1 MAEIRPQ
8 PVGLTSSRRDRQ
20 ISHEP
25 TPAEIAR
32 ERATDKARLEAR
44 RASLEENRRI
54 QAQDREEARAASRA
68 ERTADRRGEVGANLD
83 VFA

>member
-8 PVGLTSSRRDRQ
+8 PVGLTSSRMDRR
-20 ISHEP
+20 ISPGP
-25 TPAEIAR
+25 TPAEVAR
-32 ERATDKARLEAR
+32 ERATEKARLEAR
-44 RASLEENRRI
+44 QASLEGNRRTE
-54 QAQDREEARAASRA
+54 AADREEARAASLA